1 MSLLRTSSTLR
12 RLFVEPAPLYKPCAP
27 AARRVGGPSQSQ
39 TTTTRPPWAHQT
51 RLSSSDDKG
60 SGQDDDPY
68 KVLGVPSNIPQSK
81 IKPAYYAQAK
91 KLHPDA
97 SKRQNSLQFVRLRDA
112 YDRLSTPE
120 ARKRHDDEVRE
131 RERATQQARDA
142 AATRQAA
149 QSKQPR
155 KDKLSSA
162 DEGRFV
168 KRESLEWMK
177 KFQKSK
183 GEADVQR
190 RREADAQRE
199 RDLATQRRR
208 EADAQRKRDLA
219 AQRSQRQS
227 EVSQMEKEQR
237 DREAAFKDRDRQEA
251 PAQTKAANG
260 GTASHEKSE
269 PRPGHSP
276 RDKAGQAGC
285 DEDKREAASARKP
298 TVGAKPESLR
308 VAILR
313 LSPGTTIPD
322 VVKRL
327 SSFAVGS
334 VAEIQITGSGVAK
347 LDFFSAD
354 AARKLQHLIHGEKFT
369 VNGKKV
375 KDMMALQVSVL
386 PVPQDPLASRVLML
400 TDRNDELPELDSQH
414 VKFIL
419 RQNGHVC
426 PWLELNRLSRARTE
440 VHFSSWREAEK
451 ASQILRCEFPS
462 VPVRYAIDPAT
473 GDKETPPTFLG
484 AIFRGTDFPDTKFW
498 LFVRYSLIYITLF
511 LIASALWDFC
521 LVPFMS
527 SQGSGLPL
535 RLGGT
540 EDSEVLNS

>member
-1 MSLLRTSSTLR
+1 
-12 RLFVEPAPLYKPCAP
+12 
-27 AARRVGGPSQSQ
+27 
-39 TTTTRPPWAHQT
+39 
-51 RLSSSDDKG
+51 
-60 SGQDDDPY
+60 
-68 KVLGVPSNIPQSK
+68 
-81 IKPAYYAQAK
+81 
-91 KLHPDA
+91 
-97 SKRQNSLQFVRLRDA
+97 
-112 YDRLSTPE
+112 
-120 ARKRHDDEVRE
+120 
-131 RERATQQARDA
+131 
-142 AATRQAA
+142 
-149 QSKQPR
+149 
-155 KDKLSSA
+155 
-162 DEGRFV
+162 
-168 KRESLEWMK
+168 MK

-183 GEADVQR
+183 EEADAQR

-227 EVSQMEKEQR
+227 EIAQMEKEQR
-237 DREAAFKDRDRQEA
+237 DREAASRDRDRQEA

-269 PRPGHSP
+269 PRPEPSP
-276 RDKAGQAGC
+276 RDKAGQAEC

-313 LSPGTTIPD
+313 LNPGTTIPD

-334 VAEIQITGSGVAK
+334 VADIQITGSGMAK
-347 LDFFSAD
+347 LDFFTAD
-354 AARKLQHLIHGEKFT
+354 AARKLQHLIHGGEFT

-400 TDRNDELPELDSQH
+400 TDRNDELPELDSLH

-451 ASQILRCEFPS
+451 ASQILQREFPS

-498 LFVRYSLIYITLF
+498 VFIRYSLIYITLF
-511 LIASALWDFC
+511 LTASALWDFC

-527 SQGSGLPL
+527 SQGFGLPL